1 LREFGRANMRLHG
14 GAVIL
19 ILLGVAA
26 IPRLRR
32 AS

>member
-1 LREFGRANMRLHG
+1 MRLHS

-26 IPRLRR
+26 IPRPRR